1 MEFVQILPDKRIL
14 VEYGPITMVITIEDA
29 KEPVEQTRKRIA
41 KTVYR
46 ILEELAED
54 MKSLKSYPVEE
65 ACLCKSQIAQ
75 NMWGSVKLT
84 GHRWLTPMAAVAG
97 SVADEVADVLAA
109 TGAGKII
116 VNNGGDISIRI
127 KEGHQ
132 VTIGVRSNLGAKA
145 EMEPYSITCRS
156 PIRGIAT
163 SGFGGRSYTQG
174 VADSLT
180 VFAGSASV
188 ADAFATY
195 LANMTHISSKHVK
208 EQLVGTF
215 DPESD
220 IADQGVVTEIGDL
233 DKEEIERAFSGLE
246 RALRDPLWK
255 DQIYKVICYIAG
267 CKKIYEKEAI

>member
-29 KEPVEQTRKRIA
+29 KESLEQTRKRIA
-41 KTVYR
+41 KTVYY

-54 MKSLKSYPVEE
+54 MQSLKSYPVGEVY
-65 ACLCKSQIAQ
+65 LGKSQIAK
-75 NMWGSVKLT
+75 NMWKSVKMT

-97 SVADEVADVLAA
+97 SVADKVADVIEA
-109 TGAGKII
+109 TGAEKII

-127 KEGHQ
+127 KKDHQ
-132 VTIGVRSNLGAKA
+132 VKIGVRNSLGAKA
-145 EMEPYSITCRS
+145 EIEAYNITYQS

-220 IADQGVVTEIGDL
+220 IADQRVVTEIGDL
-233 DKEEIERAFSGLE
+233 DKEEIERAFLGLE
-246 RALRDPLWK
+246 SVLREPLWK
-255 DQIYKVICYIAG
+255 NQIYKVICYISNY
-267 CKKIYEKEAI
+267 KKVYEKGTI